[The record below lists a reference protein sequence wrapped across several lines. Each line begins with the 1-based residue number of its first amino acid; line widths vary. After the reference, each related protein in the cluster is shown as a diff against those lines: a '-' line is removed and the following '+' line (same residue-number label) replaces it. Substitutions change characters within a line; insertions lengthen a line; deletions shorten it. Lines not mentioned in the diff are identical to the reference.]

1 LYYRLQQA
9 SLLPGLPG
17 GVLEF
22 APGVELQLF
31 RSDPMHQCIAHTGF
45 YELRVTRQI
54 WQLAVEGGLLVDVG
68 ANIGY
73 YSCLWAA
80 GQVSNT
86 VVAVEADPSN
96 ADVLRKNVQLNSF
109 ESQVGVLERAV
120 GKEEST
126 VLFEPGNES
135 ASGQGSLSIRDQ
147 EHAISVTQTTLD
159 HIAGEKDF
167 IDVLKIDIEGADTWA
182 LEGAYQLLQSR
193 RIGHIFYEQ
202 EPSRMEELGIHPGRA
217 RELLNSN
224 GYQVERIDSNEYH
237 ATVK

>member
-1 LYYRLQQA
+1 LYYRLHQA
-9 SLLPGLPG
+9 SLLPGISS

-31 RSDPMHQCIAHTGF
+31 RADPMHQCIGHTGF

-54 WQLAVEGGLLVDVG
+54 CHLAAEGGLLVDVG

-80 GQVSNT
+80 EQGSNT
-86 VVAVEADPSN
+86 VVAVEAAPSN
-96 ADVLRKNVQLNSF
+96 ADVLQENVQRNSF
-109 ESQVGVLERAV
+109 ESQVRVLESAV

-135 ASGQGSLSIRDQ
+135 ASGQGSLSIRDR
-147 EHAISVTQTTLD
+147 EHAISITQTTLD
-159 HIAGEKDF
+159 HIVGGKDF
-167 IDVLKIDIEGADTWA
+167 IEVLKIDIEGADTWA
-182 LEGAYQLLQSR
+182 LEGANQLLQSR

-202 EPSRMEELGIHPGRA
+202 EPSRMEKLGIHPGRA
-217 RELLNSN
+217 QELLNSN
-224 GYQVERIDSNEYH
+224 GYQVERIGSNEYH
-237 ATVK
+237 ATAK